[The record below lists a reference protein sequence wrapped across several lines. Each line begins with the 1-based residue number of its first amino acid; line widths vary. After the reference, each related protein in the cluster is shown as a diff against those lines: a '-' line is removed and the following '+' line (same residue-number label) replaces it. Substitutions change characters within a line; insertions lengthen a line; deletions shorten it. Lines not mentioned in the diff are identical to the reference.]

1 MDKKFST
8 GIRPR
13 RNEFNIRI
21 TQGQKVAYQDIIS
34 AEPSDAA
41 NIRRKKKQSD
51 GIKVKMPLG
60 LGFEQEEYPIHFSIF
75 LPHGP
80 RIF

>member
-41 NIRRKKKQSD
+41 NIRRKKSRVT
-51 GIKVKMPLG
+51 G
-60 LGFEQEEYPIHFSIF
+60 
-75 LPHGP
+75 
-80 RIF
+80 